1 MVLVPTRE
9 LAAQVA
15 KEFGILARNTRLKA
29 ALIVGGDSMT
39 RQLQDLR
46 SGASVLVACPGRL
59 NDHIERGTVK
69 LSNIEIV
76 VVDEADRML
85 DMGFLPQLRR
95 IMKTVPTKRQTLMFS
110 ATMGSGVAQVAR
122 EFLKDPEH
130 VNVGDKAA
138 PPPSIHQTIYPVTN
152 DNKGPMLIE
161 ILKRDEVE
169 SAIVFTRTRSR
180 ADRVARMLSRSG
192 IKAVAIHGDRSQ
204 SQRNAA
210 LAGFRNRTYRVMVAT
225 DVAARGLDIPD
236 VSHVINYD
244 LPDESENYI
253 HRIGRT
259 ARMGKSGEALS
270 LVTPEERATLG
281 RLERTLGKQLD
292 RETVEGFEAPQI
304 TAPKPVTIF
313 RSSKNSA
320 AAAPAHGGHKVA
332 AGAPLTTTP
341 FNLDE
346 SSERKPYRPWK
357 WPWWRTTLRHSGTF
371 GWIMLIHATAV
382 VGLILFP
389 LPGWRLFFARAGLG
403 MDRRYRH
410 HRVLSSR
417 HHTSR
422 AEAQSAGAPDPDLL
436 RDVQWFGRAGQL
448 GLQPSAPSRVGG
460 YRR

>member
-1 MVLVPTRE
+1 LSFTEFSLSPELTRSIKDRGHHQATPIQTGAIPIAMSGRDLIATAETGSGKTAAYLIPLIHKLQGQQTRSPRAHQPADAEGHSSNGALAHHNGANAHPTGIRAMVLVPTRE

-15 KEFGILARNTRLKA
+15 KEFGILARHTRLRA
-29 ALIVGGDSMT
+29 ALIVGGDSMR
-39 RQLQDLR
+39 RQLQDLH

-69 LSNIEIV
+69 LNQIEIV

-130 VNVGDKAA
+130 VNVGEKAA
-138 PPPSIHQTIYPVTN
+138 PPSTIHQTIYPVTT
-152 DNKGPMLIE
+152 DNKGAMLIE

-180 ADRVARMLSRSG
+180 ADRVARLLVRSG

-210 LAGFRNRTYRVMVAT
+210 LSGFRNRTYRVMVAT

-292 RETVEGFEAPQI
+292 RETVEGFDAPQI

-313 RSSKNSA
+313 RSSHNSRR
-320 AAAPAHGGHKVA
+320 
-332 AGAPLTTTP
+332 
-341 FNLDE
+341 
-346 SSERKPYRPWK
+346 SRP
-357 WPWWRTTLRHSGTF
+357 R
-371 GWIMLIHATAV
+371 
-382 VGLILFP
+382 
-389 LPGWRLFFARAGLG
+389 ARWA
-403 MDRRYRH
+403 
-410 HRVLSSR
+410 
-417 HHTSR
+417 
-422 AEAQSAGAPDPDLL
+422 
-436 RDVQWFGRAGQL
+436 
-448 GLQPSAPSRVGG
+448 
-460 YRR
+460 

>member
-1 MVLVPTRE
+1 LSFTDFSLSPELTRSIKDRGHHQATPIQADAIPVAMAGRDLIATAETGSGKTAAYLIPLIHKLQGKQTRGQRRPTTLHAASPEHAPENVNGHRHEGPAHPSGVRAIVLVPTRE

-15 KEFGILARNTRLKA
+15 KEFGILARHTRLRA
-29 ALIVGGDSMT
+29 ALIVGGDSMR
-39 RQLQDLR
+39 RQLQDLHG
-46 SGASVLVACPGRL
+46 GACVLVACPGRL
-59 NDHIERGTVK
+59 NDHLERGTVK
-69 LSNIEIV
+69 LANIEIV

-95 IMKTVPTKRQTLMFS
+95 IMKMVPTERQTLMFS

-122 EFLKDPEH
+122 EFLRDPEH
-130 VNVGDKAA
+130 VSVGEKAA
-138 PPPSIHQTIYPVTN
+138 PPSQIHQTIYPVTN

-161 ILKRDEVE
+161 ILNRDDVE

-180 ADRVARMLSRSG
+180 ADRVARMLVRSG

-210 LAGFRNRTYRVMVAT
+210 LAGFRSRTYRVMVAT

-259 ARMGKSGEALS
+259 ARMGKAGEALS

-304 TAPKPVTIF
+304 TAPKPVTLF
-313 RSSKNSA
+313 RSSHNSRR
-320 AAAPAHGGHKVA
+320 
-332 AGAPLTTTP
+332 
-341 FNLDE
+341 N
-346 SSERKPYRPWK
+346 RP
-357 WPWWRTTLRHSGTF
+357 R
-371 GWIMLIHATAV
+371 
-382 VGLILFP
+382 
-389 LPGWRLFFARAGLG
+389 ARWA
-403 MDRRYRH
+403 
-410 HRVLSSR
+410 
-417 HHTSR
+417 
-422 AEAQSAGAPDPDLL
+422 
-436 RDVQWFGRAGQL
+436 
-448 GLQPSAPSRVGG
+448 
-460 YRR
+460 

>member
-1 MVLVPTRE
+1 LSLADFSLSPELARSIKDRGHHQATPIQTGAIPVAMAGRDLIATAETGSGKTAAYLIPLIDKLHGKHASTHNHTAAPSSGHTNGAVQPHGIRAMVLVPTRE

-15 KEFGILARNTRLKA
+15 KEFGILARNTRLKC

-46 SGASVLVACPGRL
+46 GGANVLVACPGRL

-110 ATMGSGVAQVAR
+110 ATMGSGVGQVAR

-138 PPPSIHQTIYPVTN
+138 PPPSIHQTIYQVTN

-161 ILKRDEVE
+161 ILKRDGVE

-180 ADRVARMLSRSG
+180 ADRVARMLTRSG

-292 RETVEGFEAPQI
+292 RETVEGFDAPQI

-313 RSSKNSA
+313 RSSKNSRR
-320 AAAPAHGGHKVA
+320 
-332 AGAPLTTTP
+332 
-341 FNLDE
+341 
-346 SSERKPYRPWK
+346 SRP
-357 WPWWRTTLRHSGTF
+357 R
-371 GWIMLIHATAV
+371 
-382 VGLILFP
+382 
-389 LPGWRLFFARAGLG
+389 ARWA
-403 MDRRYRH
+403 
-410 HRVLSSR
+410 
-417 HHTSR
+417 
-422 AEAQSAGAPDPDLL
+422 
-436 RDVQWFGRAGQL
+436 
-448 GLQPSAPSRVGG
+448 
-460 YRR
+460 

>member
-1 MVLVPTRE
+1 MSGRDLIATAETGSGKTAAYLIPLIDKLHGKHSGSRSHHTDAHQVEAHQADGHHNGASRNGAHAQPQPAGIRAMVLVPTRE

-15 KEFGILARNTRLKA
+15 KEFGVLARNTRLKA

-46 SGASVLVACPGRL
+46 SGANVLVACPGRL

-152 DNKGPMLIE
+152 ENKGPMLIE
-161 ILKRDEVE
+161 ILNRDEVE

-292 RETVEGFEAPQI
+292 RETVEGFEALQI

-313 RSSKNSA
+313 RSSK
-320 AAAPAHGGHKVA
+320 
-332 AGAPLTTTP
+332 
-341 FNLDE
+341 
-346 SSERKPYRPWK
+346 
-357 WPWWRTTLRHSGTF
+357 
-371 GWIMLIHATAV
+371 
-382 VGLILFP
+382 
-389 LPGWRLFFARAGLG
+389 
-403 MDRRYRH
+403 
-410 HRVLSSR
+410 SSR
-417 HHTSR
+417 RSR
-422 AEAQSAGAPDPDLL
+422 P
-436 RDVQWFGRAGQL
+436 RARW
-448 GLQPSAPSRVGG
+448 A
-460 YRR
+460 

>member
-1 MVLVPTRE
+1 MSGRDLIATAETGSGKTAAYLIPLIDKLHGKHAGGRSHQTDAHQVEAHQADGHHNGASRNGAHAQPQPAGIRAMVLVPTRE

-15 KEFGILARNTRLKA
+15 KEFGVLARNTRLKA

-46 SGASVLVACPGRL
+46 SGANVLVACPGRL

-130 VNVGDKAA
+130 VAVGDKAA

-152 DNKGPMLIE
+152 ENKGPMLIE
-161 ILKRDEVE
+161 ILNRDEVE

-313 RSSKNSA
+313 RSSK
-320 AAAPAHGGHKVA
+320 
-332 AGAPLTTTP
+332 
-341 FNLDE
+341 
-346 SSERKPYRPWK
+346 
-357 WPWWRTTLRHSGTF
+357 
-371 GWIMLIHATAV
+371 
-382 VGLILFP
+382 
-389 LPGWRLFFARAGLG
+389 
-403 MDRRYRH
+403 
-410 HRVLSSR
+410 SSR
-417 HHTSR
+417 RSR
-422 AEAQSAGAPDPDLL
+422 P
-436 RDVQWFGRAGQL
+436 RARW
-448 GLQPSAPSRVGG
+448 A
-460 YRR
+460 